1 MLLCGSRYRLNGNIT
16 TFGSSRGDRHLGSRD
31 CTKVMPIITEVRGR
45 SEPDIAH
52 LPRPECLV
60 EDRINHSINEIDDAG
75 ESKTIEE
82 YDDGCLRYRQKAE
95 RVDPSCGDGEGVS
108 PCTDIHGDGSLEK
121 VGSDDD
127 DSRSEAMLSHDGFGR
142 HFSLGSTRMLASF
155 LRGSLPGAVAGT
167 IL

>member
-82 YDDGCLRYRQKAE
+82 YDDGCLRYRQDAE

-127 DSRSEAMLSHDGFGR
+127 DSGSEAMMSHDRLDATFIVCKPDI
-142 HFSLGSTRMLASF
+142 LI
-155 LRGSLPGAVAGT
+155 T
-167 IL
+167 ILWLFGTKC